1 MSRPGYLE
9 AVDSQTAASLLV
21 AALQVADDAVM
32 HILLLLAQEVRRD
45 GIQGVAAQLV
55 LSLDGLQQV
64 KLDAAINGDLLVIV
78 CAVSFAAELGI
89 SHAELAAAI
98 DQFHLEMLVGHS
110 EAYVLHAAMY
120 KACSSSKHAVLQSYR
135 CSADDSWST
144 STAGLGHAEAKKC

>member
-55 LSLDGLQQV
+55 VSLDGLQQV

-110 EAYVLHAAMY
+110 EAYVLHAA
-120 KACSSSKHAVLQSYR
+120 CSSSKHAVLQSYR